1 MEDLIKTFLSI
12 SGVCLGFYLIAKLG
26 AWYEDKQKKK

>member
-1 MEDLIKTFLSI
+1 MEDIIKTLLSI

-26 AWYEDKQKKK
+26 AWYEDRQNKK